1 MKEVWLEI
9 SSTIMYMLKKVPG
22 LLPMALVIVNPFAT
36 LMCAIDLYQRHGMWR
51 IEMLLVPLVLLLL
64 TYFANVVK
72 RVVMMEQYGIP
83 VARKRF
89 TRRNEQGHID
99 FTMSELPEMIE
110 YIAAVEEHCEKHGL
124 YRRMKSNTLLLA
136 LFVIGLA
143 LCNPITVQAEE
154 CIEYER
160 VICDLTAEEEVLIQ
174 KIALAE
180 AENQGIGGMAF
191 VMQVILNRIQSD
203 DFPDTLEE
211 VISQENQFSVYSSG
225 IYQER
230 EPNESSK
237 KALKLLSTL
246 LNRGALY
253 FENSRDKENTWCSR
267 NLEYVFKHED
277 HVFYK

>member
-1 MKEVWLEI
+1 MREVWLEV
-9 SSTIMYMLKKVPG
+9 SSTIMYTLKKIPG
-22 LLPMALVIVNPFAT
+22 LLPTALVIVNPFVT

-51 IEMLLVPLVLLLL
+51 IEMLFVPLALLLL
-64 TYFANVVK
+64 TYFANVAK

-89 TRRNEQGHID
+89 TRRDERGHIN
-99 FTMSELPEMIE
+99 FQMSELPEMVE
-110 YIAAVEEHCEKHGL
+110 YVAAVEEHCEKHGM
-124 YRRMKSNTLLLA
+124 YRRMKNTSLIA
-136 LFVIGLA
+136 LFAIGLA
-143 LCNPITVQAEE
+143 LCNPLTVQAEE
-154 CIEYER
+154 CIKYER
-160 VICDLTAEEEVLIQ
+160 VICDLTAEEQVLIQ

-211 VISQENQFSVYSSG
+211 VISQENQFSVYGSG
-225 IYQER
+225 VYLEK
-230 EPNESSK
+230 EPNENSE
-237 KALKLLSTL
+237 KALELLSVL

-253 FENSRDKENTWCSR
+253 FENPRGKENTWHSR
-267 NLEYVFKHED
+267 NLEYVFEYED